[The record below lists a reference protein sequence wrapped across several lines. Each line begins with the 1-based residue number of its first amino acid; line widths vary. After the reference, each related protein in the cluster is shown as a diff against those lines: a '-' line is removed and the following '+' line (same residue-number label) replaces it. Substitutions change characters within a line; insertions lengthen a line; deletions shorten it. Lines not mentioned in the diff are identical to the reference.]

1 MKNKKCY
8 KCEEIK
14 SLDDF
19 SIKKASKDGRCGIC
33 KKCDNEKAKKWYA
46 NNIEKYKITREK
58 YRLNNREILVK
69 KDSERYFLNK
79 EAELEKRKVY
89 YAQNRSTI
97 INRSSEY
104 QKKNRDV
111 NRRAQKKH
119 YMGNKHRYMALSAS
133 RRASKLSAT
142 PPWLS
147 DIHKAQLQWFYA
159 AAKMMSETSGI
170 KHHVD
175 HIHPLQGD
183 GFNGL
188 HVPWNLRII
197 KAAENISKGNK
208 LPIEENHLSWD
219 SP

>member
-1 MKNKKCY
+1 MIYKICNLCKKTKLLCEFSKDNHMIDHHMYTCRICNREKTKKWQKENLDKRNLSVRSRYHSNIEFREKKKIADKIANKKRY
-8 KCEEIK
+8 YANLEEARK
-14 SLDDF
+14 SQVNYR
-19 SIKKASKDGRCGIC
+19 KANPD
-33 KKCDNEKAKKWYA
+33 KAKMYSAK
-46 NNIEKYKITREK
+46 NREK
-58 YRLNNREILVK
+58 NYHKIL
-69 KDSERYFLNK
+69 SYN
-79 EAELEKRKVY
+79 A
-89 YAQNRSTI
+89 A
-97 INRSSEY
+97 
-104 QKKNRDV
+104 
-111 NRRAQKKH
+111 
-119 YMGNKHRYMALSAS
+119 

-159 AAKMMSETSGI
+159 SAKMMSETSGT